1 MTAGVKRLAR
11 GHGGFPAGS
20 AVSIPAP
27 MRDRL
32 FFSILAAA
40 AVVTIA
46 LASVWPQG
54 YGARSPGPFGHVP
67 IQQTPEMRA
76 AMARAEAAQARKR
89 QPVFGAGAIKQGLR
103 AAAH

>member
-1 MTAGVKRLAR
+1 
-11 GHGGFPAGS
+11 
-20 AVSIPAP
+20 

-32 FFSILAAA
+32 FFSILAGA
-40 AVVTIA
+40 AVVMIA

-54 YGARSPGPFGHVP
+54 YGARSPGPFGHTP

-89 QPVFGAGAIKQGLR
+89 QPVFGARAATQGLR
-103 AAAH
+103 TASH